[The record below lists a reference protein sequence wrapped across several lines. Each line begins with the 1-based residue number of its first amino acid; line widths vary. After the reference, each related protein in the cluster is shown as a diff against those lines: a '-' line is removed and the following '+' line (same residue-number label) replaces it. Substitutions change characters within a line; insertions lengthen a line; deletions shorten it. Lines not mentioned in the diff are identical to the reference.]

1 MEPVKS
7 RRRCLWTAA
16 AEPSSL
22 RDRDGMD
29 DIDIDIGIAGR
40 SGKVFTRADAL
51 AAGLT
56 HRQIDGR
63 IRRGEVQVLRPGVY
77 VDSGEEVDVVMLA
90 TAALAKLGQDA
101 VVSHQTAA
109 LIHGIAL
116 LGPRLAAV
124 DVTRPAND
132 DRTPDTYPDLR
143 SLRAALPADH
153 VVEIGGLRVTS
164 PARTV
169 FDVART
175 SSFRS
180 GVVSVDSALH
190 AGIVT
195 SGSIL
200 AVADDCRRWPGKRRA
215 IDAAQFGDPLC
226 ESVTESVSRVVI
238 RDGGLPAPRTQVVLG
253 DDDGVIGRV
262 DFFWEEGVVGEADG
276 RVKYTGDDLSPLW
289 AEKLRQERMENAGF
303 IVVRW
308 TWGELFND
316 PDRVVR
322 RIRRALERAAARRSA

>member
-1 MEPVKS
+1 
-7 RRRCLWTAA
+7 
-16 AEPSSL
+16 
-22 RDRDGMD
+22 MD
-29 DIDIDIGIAGR
+29 ALDIAGQ

-56 HRQIDGR
+56 DRQLGGR
-63 IRRGEVQVLRPGVY
+63 IRRGELHVLRPGVY
-77 VDSGEEVDVVMLA
+77 VEGDEDVDLVMLA
-90 TAALAKLGQDA
+90 TAALSKLGSDA
-101 VVSHQTAA
+101 VISHQTAA
-109 LIHGIAL
+109 LIHGLAL

-124 DVTRPAND
+124 DATRPAAQ
-132 DRTPDTYPDLR
+132 DRTPDGYPSLR
-143 SLRAALPADH
+143 SLRAGLPADH
-153 VVEIGGLRVTS
+153 VVEVGGLRVTS

-180 GVVSVDSALH
+180 GVVTADSALH
-190 AGIVT
+190 AGLVT
-195 SGSIL
+195 TGSVL

-215 IDAAQFGDPLC
+215 VEAVEFGDPLC
-226 ESVTESVSRVVI
+226 ESVTESVSRVLI
-238 RDGGLPAPRTQVVLG
+238 RDGGLPIPRTQVVLG

-276 RVKYTGDDLSPLW
+276 RIKYAGDDLHPLW
-289 AEKLRQERMENAGF
+289 AEKLRQERLENAGF

-308 TWGELFND
+308 TWSELFND

-322 RIRRALERAAARRSA
+322 RIRRALERAAARRTA